1 MVVTT
6 AVRLPAVCG
15 FVENV
20 TVRVVAVAA
29 VTDPTAPLLNV
40 TVFSAATVLK
50 PAPVIVT
57 VEAFAAN
64 EVVAAVTA
72 GATVAI

>member
-6 AVRLPAVCG
+6 AVRLPAACG
-15 FVENV
+15 FVEKV

-29 VTDPTAPLLNV
+29 VTVPTAPLLNV
-40 TVFSAATVLK
+40 TVLFPATVLK

-57 VEAFAAN
+57 VEALAAN
-64 EVVAAVTA
+64 AVVVAVTA